1 MNFSRGVFDERVV
14 SPPCSLLFKSVLCQ
28 ENMRR
33 SKRLEQRLLAL
44 CVHFGKERDIVS
56 FQKQRFGA
64 CLLTKFSMLVQ
75 LPYDSC
81 TQTDRASG
89 RLTDSLTVYIVL
101 L

>member
-1 MNFSRGVFDERVV
+1 
-14 SPPCSLLFKSVLCQ
+14 
-28 ENMRR
+28 MRR

-56 FQKQRFGA
+56 FQKQRFKSNGLVLA
-64 CLLTKFSMLVQ
+64 YLVLTKFSMFVQ

-89 RLTDSLTVYIVL
+89 RLTDSLTDCLYSTTVRLI
-101 L
+101 